1 MVFLCS
7 WGHFKAIGGMGKIN
21 TYVYTTLL
29 KVVFLFFFSRRHA
42 NHANVIFKIYPEYIS
57 HYLHLGH
64 VTLVS
69 LQDRC

>member
-29 KVVFLFFFSRRHA
+29 KVVFLFFSQEDMQ
-42 NHANVIFKIYPEYIS
+42 IMLMLYLKYILNTFLTIS
-57 HYLHLGH
+57 I
-64 VTLVS
+64 
-69 LQDRC
+69 